1 MKSNTFVQPKKISD
15 QILDNLVRQYIRL
28 ISGGYCK
35 RCKRSSY
42 IEVAHMFGRRRKTVR
57 WDLKN
62 VYPLCSECHRDVDN
76 DAIKKASF
84 LYDVMTSQEIG
95 NLQRIANM
103 TIKDYPIDR
112 EKIRADLRNKIKEL
126 REL

>member
-1 MKSNTFVQPKKISD
+1 MTLTKKIND

-35 RCKRSSY
+35 RCKKSGY

-62 VYPLCSECHRDVDN
+62 VYPLCPECHRSVDN
-76 DAIKKASF
+76 DAIMKASF
-84 LYDVMTSQEIG
+84 LYDVMTSQEIE

-112 EKIRADLRNKIKEL
+112 DEIRADLRNKIKEL
-126 REL
+126 E